1 MLGGLRDSSPQSSKN
16 RRMKHMI
23 TESNAS
29 RYFFNELI
37 SISHDVIN
45 SQIPL
50 TNSLTL
56 QTGLLEDLDSVPN
69 SAITLLSQSKRSY
82 RCPDVPFTCDRLQT
96 MSILSFKPHNNLDL
110 EFKRLAQD
118 HTVKSWEAE
127 QMLGLRSSDNRTLLM
142 APWLFR
148 EGMVIERHACLLY
161 ILLCLTQKT

>member
-1 MLGGLRDSSPQSSKN
+1 MLHSLENRCLGVSCLMEFQPSFSLYKYLIGEKNRNLCMLGGLRDSSPQSNKN

-118 HTVKSWEAE
+118 HTVKS
-127 QMLGLRSSDNRTLLM
+127 
-142 APWLFR
+142 
-148 EGMVIERHACLLY
+148 
-161 ILLCLTQKT
+161 